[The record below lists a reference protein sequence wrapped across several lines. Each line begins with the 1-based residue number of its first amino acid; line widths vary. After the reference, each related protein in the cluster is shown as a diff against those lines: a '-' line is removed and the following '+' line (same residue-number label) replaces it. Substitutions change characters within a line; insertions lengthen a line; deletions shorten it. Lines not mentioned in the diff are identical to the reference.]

1 MIKIYDV
8 NKDYIGLI
16 DSYKEAYTT
25 ETLSTG
31 TKTLCFKVPCIEEM
45 MLYISEENYV
55 KTADYSYIIKE
66 ILMEDNFFITVY
78 CNPDVEDIKGRLFK
92 VFDCFEMGLEQAY
105 KYCLSLTDWDIE
117 YNSVNKQVAT
127 YQMSNVFGYDM
138 ILQIAEDYGQE
149 FWFDTKNRVLRIYDK
164 MGKDFGAYYSNELKM
179 KQLIKQSSSYD
190 YATILHPIGKNGL
203 TIGKVNNNKD
213 FLEDYTYSNKRI
225 ERLFIDEECE
235 VAEILKA
242 KAESYLADVCV
253 PRASY
258 QLNLTDLGDTVALG
272 DTIIIVDSIKKI
284 KQKQRVVKIIKY
296 LKNPEKSK
304 IEISNLQV
312 DFARDFVKSQK
323 KIEQQIRYIREILEN
338 S

>member
-1 MIKIYDV
+1 
-8 NKDYIGLI
+8 
-16 DSYKEAYTT
+16 
-25 ETLSTG
+25 
-31 TKTLCFKVPCIEEM
+31 
-45 MLYISEENYV
+45 
-55 KTADYSYIIKE
+55 
-66 ILMEDNFFITVY
+66 
-78 CNPDVEDIKGRLFK
+78 
-92 VFDCFEMGLEQAY
+92 
-105 KYCLSLTDWDIE
+105 
-117 YNSVNKQVAT
+117 
-127 YQMSNVFGYDM
+127 
-138 ILQIAEDYGQE
+138 
-149 FWFDTKNRVLRIYDK
+149 
-164 MGKDFGAYYSNELKM
+164 
-179 KQLIKQSSSYD
+179 
-190 YATILHPIGKNGL
+190 L

-323 KIEQQIRYIREILEN
+323 KIE
-338 S
+338 